1 MDFHGNPSAT
11 AVVVLTSQ
19 DRQDEAPDAR
29 KIGKG
34 VLQNR
39 QGVNLRE
46 QFSEEIMKPLS
57 IRILLLSVSML
68 LLVAASAPAQGVIV
82 PGECDRCPG
91 PRHQVLPRSLPIKSI
106 KIDTKIVSQVATTH
120 VEQIFRNDTDAT
132 LEGTY
137 FFPIPE
143 QASITEFAIWDGNR
157 RLVGEVRSREE
168 ARRIYDE
175 IVRRQ
180 RDPGLLEYAG
190 KDLFQASIFPIP
202 PHSDKKLEISYSQIL
217 HAESGTVAY
226 RYPLGTGR
234 QIAQIGSV
242 SGRVELESK
251 DPLRNIYSP
260 THAIEVKR
268 NGTGRA
274 AVTFENQ
281 GEPQDF
287 QLFYA
292 LSREDFGVT
301 LLTHRE
307 PGRDGYF
314 LLMVSPKDDWSEQEY
329 AAKDIVFVLD
339 TSGSMA
345 DEGKMEKARAALLY
359 GIKILRPADR
369 FNVISF
375 AGEEHLLANEL
386 INADE
391 SGRARAARFVEALKP
406 VGGTNIDA
414 ALTAAREQIGR
425 SANLGHPR
433 MIVFLT
439 DGLPTVGQTNIEQI
453 LANAKSTG
461 EARIFPFGVGY
472 DVNTSLLDRLASQSG
487 GLADYVEP
495 KEDLEVKVSNFFS
508 RISYPVLSDLRLD
521 MAGVETDLSYPRTM
535 PDIFRGSQLT
545 IIGRYRNPIE
555 MNFVRLTLTGKSG
568 GSERKFFYNNLHFAL
583 REEANDFLPRLWATR
598 RVGWLMEQVR
608 TNGEQPELRDEIVD
622 LGTRYGIVTPYTS
635 YLAVEQG
642 ATTKNFTNMPMSRIQ
657 GLGNVQA
664 GANTPPPPAPRP
676 ADAKAITGNIAV
688 QQSKR
693 ARAQQEAERVD
704 KDAQSDT
711 IRIAGG
717 KTFYLRDG
725 VWTDAEFKPGMT
737 LPQRVIKFGSEEYFT
752 LLKQKPRLAAFF
764 SLGEKVVVVLDG
776 TVYRVNA
783 ASN

>member
-1 MDFHGNPSAT
+1 MR
-11 AVVVLTSQ
+11 VL
-19 DRQDEAPDAR
+19 
-29 KIGKG
+29 KI
-34 VLQNR
+34 R
-39 QGVNLRE
+39 T
-46 QFSEEIMKPLS
+46 F
-57 IRILLLSVSML
+57 LLSVSVL
-68 LLVAASAPAQGVIV
+68 LLVAVSALAQGVIV

-91 PRHQVLPRSLPIKSI
+91 PRPQVLPRSLPIKSI
-106 KIDTKIVSQVATTH
+106 KIDAKIGSQVATTH
-120 VEQIFRNDTDAT
+120 IEQIFRNDTDAT

-143 QASITEFAIWDGNR
+143 QASVSEFAIWDGNR

-168 ARRIYDE
+168 ARRIYNE

-202 PHSDKKLEISYSQIL
+202 PHSDKKLELTYSQIL
-217 HAESGTVAY
+217 RAESGTVPY

-234 QIAQIGSV
+234 QMAQIGSV
-242 SGRVELESK
+242 SGRVEIESK

-281 GEPQDF
+281 SEPQDF

-307 PGRDGYF
+307 PGKDGYF

-345 DEGKMEKARAALLY
+345 EAGKMEKARAALLY
-359 GIKILRPADR
+359 GIKILRPSDR

-375 AGEEHLLANEL
+375 AGEEHLLANGL
-386 INADE
+386 ISADE
-391 SGRARAARFVEALKP
+391 NGRARALRFVEALKP

-414 ALTAAREQIGR
+414 ALTAAREQIG
-425 SANLGHPR
+425 SSSNLGHPR
-433 MIVFLT
+433 MMVFLT
-439 DGLPTVGQTNIEQI
+439 DGLPTVGQTNVEQI
-453 LANAKSTG
+453 LGNAKNAHD
-461 EARIFPFGVGY
+461 ARIFPFGVGY

-487 GLADYVEP
+487 GVADYVEP

-545 IIGRYRNPIE
+545 IIGRYRNPSD

-568 GSERKFFYNNLHFAL
+568 DRERKFFYNNLRFPLA
-583 REEANDFLPRLWATR
+583 EETNDFLPRLWATH

-635 YLAVEQG
+635 YLALEPNEAVHNLPILGRE
-642 ATTKNFTNMPMSRIQ
+642 AR
-657 GLGNVQA
+657 GNVRA
-664 GANTPPPPAPRP
+664 GANAPPPPASTV
-676 ADAKAITGNIAV
+676 ADAMATTGNVAV

-693 ARAQQEAERVD
+693 ARAQQEVMRVE
-704 KDAQSDT
+704 KDAQST
-711 IRIAGG
+711 TMRIVGG

-725 VWTDAEFKPGMT
+725 VWIDADFKAGMK
-737 LPQRVIKFGSEEYFT
+737 LPQTVIKFGSDEYFA
-752 LLKQKPRLAAFF
+752 LLKQKPRLATYF
-764 SLGEKVVVVLDG
+764 SLGEQVVVVLDG

-783 ASN
+783 AGN

>member
-1 MDFHGNPSAT
+1 MKAT
-11 AVVVLTSQ
+11 
-19 DRQDEAPDAR
+19 
-29 KIGKG
+29 
-34 VLQNR
+34 N
-39 QGVNLRE
+39 
-46 QFSEEIMKPLS
+46 
-57 IRILLLSVSML
+57 IRPLLLSISIL
-68 LLVAASAPAQGVIV
+68 FLIAASTAAQGVIV
-82 PGECDRCPG
+82 PGPCRRCPDQ
-91 PRHQVLPRSLPIKSI
+91 PRPALPRSLPVKSI

-120 VEQIFRNDTDAT
+120 IEQIFRNDTDAT

-143 QASITEFAIWDGNR
+143 QASITEFAIWDGDR
-157 RLVGEVRSREE
+157 RLVGEVRTREE

-202 PHSDKKLEISYSQIL
+202 PHADKKLEISYSQIL
-217 HAESGTVAY
+217 SAESGTVAY
-226 RYPLGTGR
+226 RYPLGIGR
-234 QIAQIGSV
+234 QMAQIGSV
-242 SGRVELESK
+242 SGRIELESK

-268 NGTGRA
+268 NGTGHA
-274 AVTFENQ
+274 LVTFENQ

-307 PGRDGYF
+307 PGKDGYF
-314 LLMVSPKDDWSEQEY
+314 LLMVSPKDDWSEREY

-345 DEGKMEKARAALLY
+345 DASKMEKARAALLY

-391 SGRARAARFVEALKP
+391 NGRTRALRFVEALKP

-414 ALTAAREQIGR
+414 ALTAAREQISR
-425 SANLGHPR
+425 STNLDHPR

-439 DGLPTVGQTNIEQI
+439 DGLPTVGTTNIEQI
-453 LANAKSTG
+453 LANAKKTDG
-461 EARIFPFGVGY
+461 ARIFPFGVGY

-487 GLADYVEP
+487 GVADYIEP

-535 PDIFRGSQLT
+535 PDLFRGSQLT
-545 IIGRYRNPIE
+545 IIGRYRNPID

-568 GSERKFFYNNLHFAL
+568 GNERKFYYNNLHFAL
-583 REEANDFLPRLWATR
+583 TEEANDFLPRLWATR

-608 TNGEQPELRDEIVD
+608 TNGEQQELRDEIVD

-635 YLAVEQG
+635 YLAVEQNASVQG
-642 ATTKNFTNMPMSRIQ
+642 FTSATVSRTKGFGSGRG
-657 GLGNVQA
+657 GLNA
-664 GANTPPPPAPRP
+664 PLPPPSV
-676 ADAKAITGNIAV
+676 ADAKAVTGNVAV
-688 QQSKR
+688 QQSKQ
-693 ARAQQEAERVD
+693 ARAQQEVMRVD
-704 KDAQSDT
+704 KDESSA

-725 VWTDAEFKPGMT
+725 VWTDADFKAGTT
-737 LPQRVIKFGSEEYFT
+737 LPQMVVKFGSDEYFA

-764 SLGEKVVVVLDG
+764 SLGEKVVVILDG
-776 TVYRVNA
+776 TVYRVESAGN
-783 ASN
+783 

>member
-1 MDFHGNPSAT
+1 MKAT
-11 AVVVLTSQ
+11 
-19 DRQDEAPDAR
+19 
-29 KIGKG
+29 
-34 VLQNR
+34 N
-39 QGVNLRE
+39 
-46 QFSEEIMKPLS
+46 
-57 IRILLLSVSML
+57 IRPLLLSVLML
-68 LLVAASAPAQGVIV
+68 LLLAASAVAQGVIV
-82 PGECDRCPG
+82 PGPCRRCPDQ
-91 PRHQVLPRSLPIKSI
+91 PRPALPRSLPIKSI

-120 VEQIFRNDTDAT
+120 IEQIFRNDTDAT

-143 QASITEFAIWDGNR
+143 QASITEFAIWDGDR
-157 RLVGEVRSREE
+157 RLVGEVRTREE

-190 KDLFQASIFPIP
+190 KDLFQASIYPIP
-202 PHSDKKLEISYSQIL
+202 PHADKKLEISYSQIL
-217 HAESGTVAY
+217 RAESGTVAY

-234 QIAQIGSV
+234 QMAQIGSV
-242 SGRVELESK
+242 SGRIELESK

-274 AVTFENQ
+274 MVTFENQ

-307 PGRDGYF
+307 PGKDGYF
-314 LLMVSPKDDWSEQEY
+314 LLMVSPKDDWSEREY

-345 DEGKMEKARAALLY
+345 DASKMEKARAALLY

-391 SGRARAARFVEALKP
+391 SGRTRALRFVEALKP

-414 ALTAAREQIGR
+414 ALTAAREQISR
-425 SANLGHPR
+425 STNLDHPR

-439 DGLPTVGQTNIEQI
+439 DGLPTVGTTNIEQI
-453 LANAKSTG
+453 LANAKKTDG
-461 EARIFPFGVGY
+461 ARIFPFGVGY

-487 GLADYVEP
+487 GVADYIEP

-535 PDIFRGSQLT
+535 PDLFRGSQLT
-545 IIGRYRNPIE
+545 IIGRYRNPID

-568 GSERKFFYNNLHFAL
+568 GSERKFYYNNLHFAL
-583 REEANDFLPRLWATR
+583 TEEANDFLPRLWATR

-608 TNGEQPELRDEIVD
+608 TNGEQQELRDEIVD

-635 YLAVEQG
+635 YLAVEQNASVQG
-642 ATTKNFTNMPMSRIQ
+642 FTSAPLTRTKGF
-657 GLGNVQA
+657 GNA
-664 GANTPPPPAPRP
+664 RGRSNAPPPPAPTA
-676 ADAKAITGNIAV
+676 ADANAVTGTIAV
-688 QQSKR
+688 QQSKK
-693 ARAQQEAERVD
+693 ARAQQEVMRVE
-704 KDAQSDT
+704 KDEQAGT
-711 IRIAGG
+711 IQTAGG

-725 VWTDAEFKPGMT
+725 VWTDADFKAGMT
-737 LPQRVIKFGSEEYFT
+737 LPQTVVKFGSDEYFA

-764 SLGEKVVVVLDG
+764 SLGEKVLVILDG
-776 TVYRVNA
+776 IVYRVDA
-783 ASN
+783 AGN

>member
-1 MDFHGNPSAT
+1 MQESSGT
-11 AVVVLTSQ
+11 
-19 DRQDEAPDAR
+19 
-29 KIGKG
+29 G
-34 VLQNR
+34 VLQSR
-39 QGVNLRE
+39 QGVTLRE
-46 QFSEEIMKPLS
+46 HFGEEIMKAFKTLT
-57 IRILLLSVSML
+57 LLLSVSML
-68 LLVAASAPAQGVIV
+68 LLVAASAMAQGVIV
-82 PGECDRCPG
+82 PGPCERCPR
-91 PRHQVLPRSLPIKSI
+91 PPQQIALPRSLPIKSI
-106 KIDTKIVSQVATTH
+106 KIDAKIVSQVATTH

-157 RLVGEVRSREE
+157 RLVGEVRTREE

-202 PHSDKKLEISYSQIL
+202 PHSDKKLEITYSQIL
-217 HAESGTVAY
+217 RAESGTVAY

-234 QIAQIGSV
+234 QSAQIGSV

-274 AVTFENQ
+274 AVNFENQ
-281 GEPQDF
+281 GEPEDF

-307 PGRDGYF
+307 PGKDGYF

-369 FNVISF
+369 FNVVSF
-375 AGEEHLLANEL
+375 AGEEHLLANDL
-386 INADE
+386 INADDD
-391 SGRARAARFVEALKP
+391 GRARATRFVQALKP

-414 ALTAAREQIGR
+414 ALTAAREQISR
-425 SANLGHPR
+425 SSNLGHPR

-439 DGLPTVGQTNIEQI
+439 DGLPTVGQTNVEQI
-453 LANAKSTG
+453 LANAKNAG
-461 EARIFPFGVGY
+461 DARIFPFGVGY

-487 GLADYVEP
+487 GVADYVEP
-495 KEDLEVKVSNFFS
+495 KEDLEVKVSNFFA

-545 IIGRYRNPIE
+545 IIGRYRNPID

-583 REEANDFLPRLWATR
+583 NEEANDFLPRLWATR

-608 TNGEQPELRDEIVD
+608 TNGEQKELRDEIVD

-635 YLAVEQG
+635 YLAVEPGASVQNVTSTASSRSKGFGNAQG
-642 ATTKNFTNMPMSRIQ
+642 
-657 GLGNVQA
+657 GLNA
-664 GANTPPPPAPRP
+664 PPPPAPRA
-676 ADAKAITGNIAV
+676 ADATATTGNIAV

-693 ARAQQEAERVD
+693 ARAQQEVMRVE
-704 KDAQSDT
+704 KDDQANT
-711 IRIAGG
+711 IRIASG

-725 VWTDAEFKPGMT
+725 VWTDADFKAGMP
-737 LPQRVIKFGSEEYFT
+737 LPQTVIKFGSDEYFT

-764 SLGEKVVVVLDG
+764 SLGEKVVVILDG

-783 ASN
+783 GN